1 MKAEEGVTGGTRR
14 PGLYQDDTR
23 SACFPRELLSPQAAP
38 GQECPGQMG
47 RSRRRHG
54 RGWRSTQP
62 QAKARGTGRDVGA
75 RSLRHGGWTGVRKG
89 LEGWVRELR
98 HSAKL
103 NLQLGPLTLRL

>member
-54 RGWRSTQP
+54 LRQEG
-62 QAKARGTGRDVGA
+62 QAGTLVP
-75 RSLRHGGWTGVRKG
+75 
-89 LEGWVRELR
+89 
-98 HSAKL
+98 
-103 NLQLGPLTLRL
+103 GP